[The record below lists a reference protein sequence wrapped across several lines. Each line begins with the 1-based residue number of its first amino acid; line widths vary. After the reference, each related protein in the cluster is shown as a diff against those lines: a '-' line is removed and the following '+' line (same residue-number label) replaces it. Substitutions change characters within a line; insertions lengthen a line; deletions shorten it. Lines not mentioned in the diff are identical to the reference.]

1 MSVLLTRELENRLD
15 ELPALLDAIE
25 SLATTHS
32 WSDQFRTHVLL
43 VVEELV
49 VNVISYG
56 GRGTDDGWVKVEMED
71 GGDSLMITISDNGK
85 AFDPFAQAD
94 VPDIDLDLDSR
105 EIGGWGVHFVREMTD
120 AQLYERIG
128 ESNRVSLRKRWDSA

>member
-1 MSVLLTRELENRLD
+1 MLLTRKLENRLD

-25 SLATTHS
+25 SLASAHG

-56 GRGTDDGWVKVEMED
+56 GRGPDDGWVEVNMENS
-71 GGDSLMITISDNGK
+71 GDSLLITLTDNGK
-85 AFDPFAQAD
+85 AFDPFSQSDA
-94 VPDIDLDLDSR
+94 PDLDLDLDSR

-120 AQLYERIG
+120 EQHYQREG
-128 ESNRVSLRKRWDSA
+128 EINRVSLRKLWNAA